1 MPPKKKIAALVKVQL
16 PAGQATPAPPVGTA
30 LGPHGVNIMDF
41 VKQYNAA
48 TEAQRGNIIPV
59 EITIFE
65 DRSFTFVTKTP
76 PAPELIKK
84 ALGLDKGSAVPHRD
98 KVGKLSREQAAQ
110 HRRDE
115 DARPQR
121 QRHRGGRED
130 HRRHRPV
137 DGHHRRRV
145 RPFPAVRGRAAGNRG
160 PDTTRS
166 QECSAARRTKTRPPR
181 STATSSTRP

>member
-30 LGPHGVNIMDF
+30 LGPHGVNIMEF

-65 DRSFTFVTKTP
+65 DRSFTFITKTP

-84 ALGLDKGSAVPHRD
+84 ALGLDKGSAVPHKD
-98 KVGKLSREQAAQ
+98 KVGRLSREQLRSIAETKMPDLNANDVEAA
-110 HRRDE
+110 E
-115 DARPQR
+115 KIIAGTARSM
-121 QRHRGGRED
+121 GITVAD
-130 HRRHRPV
+130 
-137 DGHHRRRV
+137 
-145 RPFPAVRGRAAGNRG
+145 
-160 PDTTRS
+160 
-166 QECSAARRTKTRPPR
+166 
-181 STATSSTRP
+181 